1 MKIDKLLKRY
11 RIERGKHFR
20 LKDHDP
26 ADTCGMGAEL
36 KPQAKDLM
44 ADDIK
49 KLSGLQEI
57 LAAQDRWGLLLI
69 LQGMD
74 ASGKDGTI
82 KHVMS
87 GANPQ
92 GVDVWSFKEPS
103 AEELNHDY
111 LWRTWKCL
119 PERGQIGIFNRSY
132 YEEVLV
138 VRVHRQ
144 VLQNEKLPKASVT
157 KHIWRERFEDINN
170 FERYL
175 TRNGIVV
182 VKFFLHLSKEEQK
195 RRFMERLDTP
205 GKRWKFSASDV
216 KEREFWDAYQDAY
229 EDAIRHTAS
238 EAAPWYVVPA
248 DNKWFA
254 HLVVANAVVDVLD
267 GLKLKYPKLS
277 GDEKAA
283 LAQAR
288 RQLENE

>member
-1 MKIDKLLKRY
+1 
-11 RIERGKHFR
+11 
-20 LKDHDP
+20 
-26 ADTCGMGAEL
+26 MGAEL

-111 LWRTWKCL
+111 FWRTWKCL